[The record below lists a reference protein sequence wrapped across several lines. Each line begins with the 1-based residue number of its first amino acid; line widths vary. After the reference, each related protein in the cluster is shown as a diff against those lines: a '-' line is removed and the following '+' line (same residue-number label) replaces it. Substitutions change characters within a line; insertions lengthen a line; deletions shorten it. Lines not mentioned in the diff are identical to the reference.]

1 MPEQGNT
8 TPDELRIGLDVGGT
22 HTDAVVVDSADRV
35 LTWTKKRTTPEVT
48 EGVAAALDGILEQL
62 GGRATEVGRVML
74 GSTHGINAVLERKG
88 LARVAVLRLGGP
100 ATESVPP
107 LISWPRGL
115 REAVVADMEI
125 LPGGYYVE
133 GRPIRQ
139 LDRAR
144 VRAFL
149 ERNADRIDAVAVTG
163 VFSPAYREQELE
175 VAELVHELLP
185 STGDDVAQSRDRF
198 PGSPRP

>member
-1 MPEQGNT
+1 
-8 TPDELRIGLDVGGT
+8 
-22 HTDAVVVDSADRV
+22 
-35 LTWTKKRTTPEVT
+35 
-48 EGVAAALDGILEQL
+48 
-62 GGRATEVGRVML
+62 ML

-133 GRPIRQ
+133 GRPFGNWT
-139 LDRAR
+139 
-144 VRAFL
+144 VPGCGPSW
-149 ERNADRIDAVAVTG
+149 NATLTA
-163 VFSPAYREQELE
+163 
-175 VAELVHELLP
+175 
-185 STGDDVAQSRDRF
+185 STPWR
-198 PGSPRP
+198 